1 MRRPMLLL
9 AIVVGLVAASA
20 IAIAVR
26 PTVLGLDLQG
36 GVEVVLQGKPTE
48 QAQVTKQAIDRS
60 VEIIRDRVDAFG
72 VAEPEIQ
79 TQGND
84 QIVVSLPGANNPDK
98 VVRDLINP
106 AQLVF
111 IPFEKNVVGP
121 LDGSSLYDAA
131 QLAARTKPDD
141 VHGLPTFY
149 AFDKTTKRAVAGPE
163 SDLATLKESF
173 PNNAIPPSVEVVKVP
188 AGLFL
193 ASQETQRFQTRES
206 GTEERWFVFQNNPG
220 LTGQDI
226 SSASALLETQGIGGS
241 RWIVTMK
248 FTGDGREKFQDLTRQ
263 LAVDGNLQNQLQRF
277 AIILDGKIVSNPTVD
292 YNDYP
297 AGIDGRNGAQIEGD
311 FSQDE
316 AQTLAKQ
323 INSGALPIQLE
334 VISQKQVSATLGKQS
349 LHQALIA
356 GIVGLALV
364 ILFLVAY
371 YRFLGLVAALGLVI
385 YAVLLYAVVVLIPIT
400 LTLPGIAG
408 IILTI
413 GVASDANVVIFERV
427 REEARAGK
435 SPRAAIL
442 AGYKK
447 GLSAIID
454 ANVVTFAT
462 ALILF
467 LFASAGVKGF
477 AFTLMIGVLLSLF
490 TAVVATRAVFNVL
503 AETRFLRDDRYMG
516 LKQRE
521 IRWKLDFVGKWKLWM
536 AISFIPLAIGAVY
549 IGVNGLNLGL
559 DFESGTRVEAIF
571 DRPATED
578 GVRAVTNDLG
588 LSDAKIQATTEQV
601 DGQSVSGFQIQ
612 TQTLQPPAL
621 QDLRRGLDQQFGLQ
635 GGDFQTVDTVGPV
648 LGEQIIRNAVWAI
661 LLSFAVI
668 VLYLTIRFEYK
679 LALPALLSVIHDVWL
694 ALAIYSVTGREV
706 TSATVAALLTIL
718 GYSLYDVV
726 IVFDRIR
733 ENQRIMRK
741 STYREIVNTSVHET
755 LTRSIITSLTTLIP
769 LTVLFFFGGDTLKDF
784 AFALIVGILSGGLS
798 SIAIAA
804 PLAALWKEREPL
816 ERRRTAKAERR
827 AASVASDSDVVD
839 LEALAR
845 AEAALD
851 AELRLENGGP
861 ADDEDEEEPRRLEA
875 GEPEEI
881 EEIEPEPVAEEPEP
895 VVDDPDAEPA
905 AEEPAAEP
913 ADEPAAEPSAEAEA
927 EPAQADGAPTNG
939 GPTAEDGAAAPVP
952 AADEQAPRPR
962 RERPSPDRQRRHRQV
977 QKRRRR

>member
-1 MRRPMLLL
+1 MRRPVLLL
-9 AIVVGLVAASA
+9 ALVIGLVAASA
-20 IAIAVR
+20 IAIALK

-48 QAQVTKQAIDRS
+48 QAQVTPEAIDRS
-60 VEIIRDRVDAFG
+60 VEIIRDRVNAFG

-79 TQGND
+79 TQGDD
-84 QIVVSLPGANNPDK
+84 QIVVALPGAEDPEQ
-98 VVRDLINP
+98 VVNDLINP
-106 AQLVF
+106 AQLMF
-111 IPFEKNVVGP
+111 IPFEANVVG
-121 LDGSSLYDAA
+121 DQAGTTSLYEAA
-131 QLAARTKPDD
+131 KLAERTEPEEAR
-141 VHGLPTFY
+141 GLPSFY
-149 AFDKTTKRAVAGPE
+149 AFDRETKELLAGPE
-163 SDLATLKESF
+163 SDRLSLREAF
-173 PNNAIPPSVEVVKVP
+173 PNNRIPPNAEVVVVP
-188 AGLFL
+188 KGLFI
-193 ASQETQRFQTRES
+193 ASEETQRFQTRES
-206 GTEERWFVFQNNPG
+206 STETRWHVFQNNPG
-220 LTGQDI
+220 LTGQDV
-226 SSASALLETQGIGGS
+226 SSASARLETQGIGGN
-241 RWIVTMK
+241 RWIVTMS

-263 LAVDGNLQNQLQRF
+263 LAVEGNLKGQLQRF
-277 AIILDGKIVSNPTVD
+277 AIILDGEIVSNPTVN

-316 AQTLAKQ
+316 AQTLATQ

-334 VISQKQVSATLGKQS
+334 VISQKQVSATLGQES
-349 LHQALIA
+349 LDQALVA
-356 GIVGLALV
+356 GIVGLLLV
-364 ILFLVAY
+364 ILFLIGY
-371 YRFLGLVAALGLVI
+371 YRFLGVIAALGLVV
-385 YAVLLYAVVVLIPIT
+385 YAVLLYAVIVLVPIT

-462 ALILF
+462 AAILF

-516 LKQRE
+516 LNQRE
-521 IRWKLDFVGKWKLWM
+521 IRWKMDFVGKWKLWM
-536 AISFIPLAIGAVY
+536 AISFVPIAIGTIFIVA
-549 IGVNGLNLGL
+549 NGLNLGL
-559 DFESGTRVEAIF
+559 DFESGTRVEALF
-571 DRPATED
+571 ERPATED
-578 GVRAVTNDLG
+578 GVRAVMQDLG
-588 LSDAKIQATTEQV
+588 LPDAKIQATTEQV
-601 DGQSVSGFQIQ
+601 NGADVQGFQIQ
-612 TQTLQPPAL
+612 TETLQPAEL
-621 QDLRRGLDQQFGLQ
+621 QDMRRALDAEFQLQ
-635 GGDFQTVDTVGPV
+635 GDDFQTVNTVGPV
-648 LGEQIIRNAVWAI
+648 LGEQIIRNAIWAI

-679 LALPALLSVIHDVWL
+679 LALPALLSVVHDIWL
-694 ALAIYSVTGREV
+694 SIAIYSVTGREF
-706 TSATVAALLTIL
+706 TSATLAALLTIL

-733 ENQRIMRK
+733 ENQSVMRRA
-741 STYREIVNTSVHET
+741 TYRDLVNTSVHET

-769 LTVLFFFGGDTLKDF
+769 LTVLYFFGGDTLKDF
-784 AFALIVGILSGGLS
+784 AFALIIGILSGSLS

-804 PLAALWKEREPL
+804 PLAALWKEREP
-816 ERRRTAKAERR
+816 EQRRRAVKAERR
-827 AASVASDSDVVD
+827 AAAVTSDSDVVNLD
-839 LEALAR
+839 ALAR

-851 AELRLENGGP
+851 AELRLEEGRPPRDDGDVLE
-861 ADDEDEEEPRRLEA
+861 AEYDEDEEEERPRELEA
-875 GEPEEI
+875 GEPEP
-881 EEIEPEPVAEEPEP
+881 EPEEEPEP
-895 VVDDPDAEPA
+895 EPEEEPEPEPASEADAEPEPDEAPERRPEPA
-905 AEEPAAEP
+905 AE
-913 ADEPAAEPSAEAEA
+913 ADAGAG
-927 EPAQADGAPTNG
+927 DGAPT
-939 GPTAEDGAAAPVP
+939 PVPSAEDEAP
-952 AADEQAPRPR
+952 PRR